1 VTRSEALILAARLAS
16 CQHVR
21 SARVLIRRHV
31 PADGRVISAIETHR
45 TPPTGDP
52 NHNPDKDR

>member
-1 VTRSEALILAARLAS
+1 MTRAEALILAARLAS
-16 CQHVR
+16 CQHVH

-31 PADGRVISAIETHR
+31 PPDGRVIAAIETHR

-52 NHNPDKDR
+52 NPSKDK